1 MSGLTAGVIPKL
13 FAKLTSPADGAV
25 TLQATAVKSIA
36 VSNLE
41 NKKWFF
47 KVAFLDYDMVH
58 VVKFPF
64 NLHAV
69 GRPIKFLN
77 FTNVNLCLIF
87 YFIFFAIHFS
97 RTQFYNFENPTAW
110 GFILDYC
117 I

>member
-47 KVAFLDYDMVH
+47 KVAFLDYDMI
-58 VVKFPF
+58 VKFPF

-69 GRPIKFLN
+69 RRSIKLQN
-77 FTNVNLCLIF
+77 FTNVNLSLN
-87 YFIFFAIHFS
+87 FS
-97 RTQFYNFENPTAW
+97 
-110 GFILDYC
+110 
-117 I
+117 

>member
-47 KVAFLDYDMVH
+47 KVAFLDYDMV
-58 VVKFPF
+58 VKFSL

-69 GRPIKFLN
+69 GRPIKFQN
-77 FTNVNLCLIF
+77 CTNVNLCLIF
-87 YFIFFAIHFS
+87 YFVFFVIQFS
-97 RTQFYNFENPTAW
+97 RTPIFNFENPTA
-110 GFILDYC
+110 
-117 I
+117 